1 MEIIWYGH
9 SCFRISDRRMT
20 TVVCDPYDNKEVGY
34 EPLKLKADIVTVSH
48 ESPRHK
54 NLKAVKGDPYVISG
68 PGEYE
73 IGGVFITGLRTEMR
87 KKFEQETTNNT
98 MYLINYFGI
107 TIVHLG
113 DMRQVPTQSEVE
125 SIGPVHV
132 ALVPVGGSGGL
143 SATKASEVISLFEP
157 NIVVPMHY
165 STPASKVD
173 LDPIGKFLKVMG
185 LSTVET
191 LPVLKISK
199 SESLPDE
206 TKIVVLDYPH

>member
-1 MEIIWYGH
+1 MKITWFGH

-20 TVVCDPYDNKEVGY
+20 SVVCDPYDNKEVGY
-34 EPLKLKADIVTVSH
+34 VPLKLKADIVTVSH
-48 ESPRHK
+48 DSPRHK
-54 NLKAVKGDPYVISG
+54 NLKVVNGDPYVITG

-73 IGGVFITGLRTEMR
+73 IGGVFVTGLRTEKR
-87 KKFEQETTNNT
+87 KVNNQGNPNNIL
-98 MYLINYFGI
+98 YLINYFGI

-113 DMRQVPTQSEVE
+113 DMIQVPTQSEVE

-132 ALVPVGGSGGL
+132 ALVPVGGGDGL
-143 SATKASEVISLFEP
+143 NAAKASEVISLFEP

-165 STPASKVD
+165 STSASKTN

-191 LPVLKISK
+191 LPVLKVAK
-199 SESLPDE
+199 PESLPDE
-206 TKIVVLDYPH
+206 TQIVVLDYPH

>member
-1 MEIIWYGH
+1 MEITWFGH

-20 TVVCDPYDNKEVGY
+20 SVVCDPYDNKEVGY
-34 EPLKLKADIVTVSH
+34 VPLKLKAGIVTVSRD
-48 ESPRHK
+48 SPRHK
-54 NLKAVKGDPYVISG
+54 NLKVVNGDPYVITG

-73 IGGVFITGLRTEMR
+73 IGGVFVTGLRTGKR
-87 KKFEQETTNNT
+87 KVNNQENPNNIL
-98 MYLINYFGI
+98 YLINYFGI

-113 DMRQVPTQSEVE
+113 NMIQVPTQSEVE

-132 ALVPVGGSGGL
+132 ALVPVGGGDGL
-143 SATKASEVISLFEP
+143 NAAKASEVISLFEP

-165 STPASKVD
+165 STSASQIN

-191 LPVLKISK
+191 LPTLKLAK
-199 SESLPDE
+199 PESLPDE
-206 TKIVVLDYPH
+206 TQIVVLDYPH